1 MCKYSHGNE
10 AFVPGMAMG
19 FPMGAAGNGFMP
31 MMMNAAGFTGDN
43 APYDPTILPST
54 CACRLPLL
62 LFAMAAT
69 TAVLPTSAAN
79 NRTNAS

>member
-43 APYDPTILPST
+43 APYDPNDPALDMRVPT
-54 CACRLPLL
+54 ALL